1 MLFLDQK
8 QKEVIPMGL
17 AEELR
22 NVYKYGII
30 KKENSNEEICFQK
43 NIRSNF
49 NHCIGICLYGT
60 RLGSGRA

>member
-1 MLFLDQK
+1 
-8 QKEVIPMGL
+8 MGL

-60 RLGSGRA
+60 RLGYGRA